1 MDKILVP
8 IDFSASS
15 DWGFYYA
22 YEMAK
27 KFNAT
32 LIALHLYTSP
42 YLEPSMPA
50 NMIQSMLEE
59 TEATMLV
66 HLKQSTQP
74 SLLQQAQ
81 ENENPVKVE
90 YIVEPYTLSS
100 ITNVAERLDV
110 DLIIMGTHGADK
122 AWDKVWGTN
131 TSNVINQA
139 PCPVLAIPSQNEFK
153 GLNNLAYATD
163 YSIEDIPNIIQL
175 AHFAEKVDAKVH
187 CVHINMIGKE
197 DKTKRA
203 ILFKEA
209 LEKQVDK
216 NLLSRIT
223 VSVRSSVTVEDG
235 LETFLRINKIDILSM
250 LTHKRS
256 LWEKITNNKSITQS
270 MAMRART
277 PLLAFHK

>member
-32 LIALHLYTSP
+32 LVALHLYTSP

-50 NMIQSMLEE
+50 NMIQSILDE
-59 TEATMLV
+59 TEANILI

-74 SLLQQAQ
+74 SLIYK
-81 ENENPVKVE
+81 EEKPVNIE
-90 YIVEPYTLSS
+90 YIIEPYTLSS
-100 ITNVAERLDV
+100 ITDVARRIDA
-110 DLIIMGTHGADK
+110 DLIIMGTHGADR

-131 TSNVINQA
+131 TSNVINQS

-163 YSIEDIPNIIQL
+163 YTLEDVANIAQL
-175 AHFAEKVDAKVH
+175 LSFAEKVNAKLH
-187 CVHINMIGKE
+187 CVHINVVGKE
-197 DKTKRA
+197 DKVNKSE
-203 ILFKEA
+203 LFQSTLQQQISKEL
-209 LEKQVDK
+209 LE
-216 NLLSRIT
+216 RIT
-223 VSVRSSVTVEDG
+223 FSVRSAISVEDG
-235 LETFLRINKIDILSM
+235 LETFLRINKIEILSM

-256 LWEKITNNKSITQS
+256 LWEKIMNNKSITQS